1 MKDTNNIQK
10 LLNEIYININ
20 NLINKET
27 KINLLNDTVKFN
39 NTTTKIIELKKSGT
53 SKVYKDINNT
63 IVIKKIVKYQDYN
76 VFEREVHILK
86 LLNSKNI
93 NIPKLLYYD
102 IKNQIIIMSYC
113 GIPINK
119 QVFESNNNYKKQLS
133 NIIKELK
140 KLNIKHND
148 IKHNS
153 EILLLNNTVYL
164 CDFGWATI
172 NNNLHCNINLCN
184 KPKPSGIID
193 DDIFL

>member
-1 MKDTNNIQK
+1 MEKINNIKK
-10 LLNEIYININ
+10 LINEIYIKIK
-20 NLINKET
+20 NLINKEI
-27 KINLLNDTVKFN
+27 KINLLHDIVKFN
-39 NTTTKIIELKKSGT
+39 NTTTKIIKLNKSAT
-53 SKVYKDINNT
+53 SQVYKDINNT

-76 VFEREVHILK
+76 VFEREIHLLK
-86 LLNSKNI
+86 LLNNKNI

-119 QVFESNNNYKKQLS
+119 HVFESNNNYKKQLS

-153 EILLLNNTVYL
+153 EILLLNNTIYL
-164 CDFGWATI
+164 CDFGWGTI

-184 KPKPSGIID
+184 KAKPSGIIN

>member
-119 QVFESNNNYKKQLS
+119 QVFQSNNNYKNQLS

>member
-1 MKDTNNIQK
+1 MEQINNIKK
-10 LLNEIYININ
+10 LLNEIFIKIN
-20 NLINKET
+20 NLINKNI
-27 KINLLNDTVKFN
+27 KINLLNDIVKFN
-39 NTTTKIIELKKSGT
+39 NTTTKIIKLNKSAT
-53 SKVYKDINNT
+53 SQVYKDINNT
-63 IVIKKIVKYQDYN
+63 IVIKKIINYQNYD
-76 VFEREVHILK
+76 VFEREIHLLK
-86 LLNSKNI
+86 LLNNKNI

-102 IKNQIIIMSYC
+102 SINKNIIMTYC
-113 GIPINK
+113 GIPIDK
-119 QVFESNNNYKKQLS
+119 QLFQSNNNYKKQLS

-184 KPKPSGIID
+184 KPKPSGIIN